1 VPGLRQYTR
10 LQRFGGTMSRGQLL
24 AKLRGQ
30 IMQLRLDLSKL
41 ERDRKPLQKRIDSI
55 DRQVDALTLERRDKL
70 AMVARLENSDGE

>member
-1 VPGLRQYTR
+1 
-10 LQRFGGTMSRGQLL
+10 MSRGQLL